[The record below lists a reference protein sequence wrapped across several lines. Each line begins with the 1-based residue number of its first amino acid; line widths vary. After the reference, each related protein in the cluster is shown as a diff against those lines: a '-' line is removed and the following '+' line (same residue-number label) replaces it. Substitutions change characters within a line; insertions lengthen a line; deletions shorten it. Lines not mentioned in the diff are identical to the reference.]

1 MSQKTDK
8 RVITLSLAQ
17 LAESVGNSFIIIVL
31 PLYIATEVG
40 SSGFLGMDEVMITGV
55 VLSLAGFVSSF
66 VQPFSG
72 AFSDSVQ
79 RRKVFVLA
87 GLGVLTVAN
96 AAYAFAETYPALFA
110 VRALQGFAGA
120 LIVPAAVAL
129 VSEYSTMATRG
140 GNIGVYN
147 TFRLVGFA
155 AGPIVAG
162 AVVNAGPYSLG
173 VVAVDGFSA
182 AFYLAAVGS
191 AISLLL
197 VSVFIHDPE
206 PKAEARRRVKFRIR
220 DGNGGLDPV
229 FTLGLAT
236 FFMAVGVALFATLQ
250 VSINTRLDQGATAF
264 GLQFS
269 ALLLP
274 FILFQTAVGRASDS
288 YGRKRFIVLG
298 LVLLAPTTFVQ
309 GVVTTSTEMFVARF
323 FQGVAGTFVFAPALA
338 LAGDLARGD
347 TASKLA
353 VLTMAFGFGVAIG
366 PLSSG
371 FLVAFGFVVP
381 FAFGAAL
388 AVVGAVLVH
397 REVEETVGN
406 ETEGETEQR
415 DVEIGR

>member
-1 MSQKTDK
+1 MNEETKPDR

-31 PLYIATEVG
+31 PLYIATEIG
-40 SSGFLGMDEVMITGV
+40 SSGFLGMDELMITGV

-72 AFSDSVQ
+72 ALSDSLQ
-79 RRKVFVLA
+79 RRKLFVLA
-87 GLGVLTVAN
+87 GLAVLTVAN
-96 AAYAFAETYPALFA
+96 AAYVFADTYPGLFV

-140 GNIGVYN
+140 GNIGTYN

-162 AVVNAGPYSLG
+162 AIVNAGPYSLG
-173 VVAVDGFSA
+173 VVTVDGFSA
-182 AFYLAAVGS
+182 AFYIAALGAALSYLCV
-191 AISLLL
+191 AVL
-197 VSVFIHDPE
+197 IHDPE
-206 PKAEARRRVKFRIR
+206 PQAEARRRVKFRVR
-220 DGNGGLDPV
+220 GEDGGLDAV

-236 FFMAVGVALFATLQ
+236 LFMAIGVALFATLQ
-250 VSINTRLDQGATAF
+250 VEINARLDQGATAF

-274 FILFQTAVGRASDS
+274 FILFQTSVGRKSDS

-309 GVVTTSTEMFVARF
+309 GIVSTSTEMFVARF
-323 FQGVAGTFVFAPALA
+323 AQGVAGTFVFAPALA

-353 VLTMAFGFGVAIG
+353 VLTMAFGFGVAVG

-381 FAFGAAL
+381 FTFGAVLAL
-388 AVVGAVLVH
+388 VGAVLVH
-397 REVEETVGN
+397 SEVEETVGREE
-406 ETEGETEQR
+406 ETETET
-415 DVEIGR
+415 GT